1 MPAALVLL
9 AIAAVFSLAQQWWQR
24 ASDDSLPAPPL
35 KGPGWA
41 HITEELEVGIEE
53 SLKLGGIAHYGE
65 YHPAPLLT
73 DGSIVR
79 RVLTLFG
86 PQHQPEPAA
95 LKRCVTLQDKRFV
108 VHKQSPFGNGADHT
122 ISAGLDC
129 DELPVIRPRKCS
141 PHSVHWMLMAAS
153 GTVFLLT
160 CVRHRSCTD
169 VEPTNAGVQY
179 VGPLVS
185 LLEEGFN
192 LETAKVALSGTPA
205 VPNQNDT

>member
-1 MPAALVLL
+1 MMALRSPVPAALVLL

-95 LKRCVTLQDKRFV
+95 LKRCITLQDERFV

-153 GTVFLLT
+153 GTVFT
-160 CVRHRSCTD
+160 HVRSTSFLHRCRAD
-169 VEPTNAGVQY
+169 ECWG
-179 VGPLVS
+179 
-185 LLEEGFN
+185 
-192 LETAKVALSGTPA
+192 A
-205 VPNQNDT
+205 VCRATR